1 MELATW
7 MLLVPYQL
15 LQIAFGKSSRNAL
28 GERLGS
34 FAKSP
39 TTSARRLLIH
49 AVSAGEMNAASAVIH
64 ELAMRGW
71 KFALSAGN
79 RDARSMAERIAT
91 LHHEVERVVWFPWD
105 RRGSMARLLEA
116 TEPDAVVV
124 METELWP
131 GLLDA
136 GSAAG
141 IPVVIAGARIE
152 NSAARRYRL
161 VRRFF
166 APMLRGCSSI
176 LAINERERAKFI
188 AIGAPSD
195 IVEIAGDLKA
205 EACLASHETTALV
218 RERRLIVAAS
228 THPGEEEIILEAF
241 RRISEKFSD
250 ARLIIAPRHVRRAR
264 SIQRFAPQSVEVIDR
279 LGVLAQLYLTAEI
292 VIVGG
297 TFVPVGGHELFGP
310 GRTGAAVVVGPHIE
324 NIRENATAMAHA
336 GAIVK
341 TTSAQLPDVLDDLMQ
356 DEARRRRLGEQARQF
371 VEARRGAARVTAEQI
386 ERLVSGKLSSAP
398 ARIA

>member
-1 MELATW
+1 
-7 MLLVPYQL
+7 
-15 LQIAFGKSSRNAL
+15 
-28 GERLGS
+28 
-34 FAKSP
+34 
-39 TTSARRLLIH
+39 
-49 AVSAGEMNAASAVIH
+49 MNAASAVVH
-64 ELAMRGW
+64 ELAKRGW
-71 KFALSAGN
+71 KFVLSAGN

-105 RRGSMARLLEA
+105 RRGAMARLLEA

-136 GSAAG
+136 GTAAG
-141 IPVVIAGARIE
+141 IPVIIAGARIE
-152 NSAARRYRL
+152 NGAARRYRL

-166 APMLRGCSSI
+166 APMLRGCSLI

-188 AIGAPSD
+188 DIGAAPD
-195 IVEIAGDLKA
+195 IVEIAGDPKA
-205 EACLASHETTALV
+205 EACLASHETPQVVV
-218 RERRLIVAAS
+218 RKRGLIVAAS

-341 TTSAQLPDVLDDLMQ
+341 TTSAQLPDVLGDLMQ

-371 VEARRGAARVTAEQI
+371 VEARRGAARVTADQI